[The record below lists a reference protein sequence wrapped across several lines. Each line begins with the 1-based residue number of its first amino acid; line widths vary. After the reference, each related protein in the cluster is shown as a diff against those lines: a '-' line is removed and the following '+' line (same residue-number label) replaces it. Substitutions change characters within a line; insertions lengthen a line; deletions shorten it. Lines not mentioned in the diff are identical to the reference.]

1 LIFHPNN
8 LAFISLKIYINLSTY
23 IQEIEEY
30 SNLWKLNVVVLSLGS
45 NIGNRH
51 ENLKIALKSLEE
63 AKLDILKI
71 SSIYETEPLGFT
83 EQNKFYN
90 MVLTAEYHK
99 GANELLSEIQ
109 KTEKVLGR
117 KREFKNSPRT
127 IDIDIITF
135 NDQKLDSDSLTI
147 PHKEYMNRKFV
158 LIPLAEIEPNFIF
171 NGKITIG
178 ETLGRCKDS
187 SEVTKLFRLNNEI

>member
-1 LIFHPNN
+1 M
-8 LAFISLKIYINLSTY
+8 
-23 IQEIEEY
+23 
-30 SNLWKLNVVVLSLGS
+30 VVLSLGS